1 MNATLRPILSLL
13 IGLFFLVIGHGLQI
27 TLIPLRAQAEG
38 WSQFQIGVLGSA
50 YYVGFLAGCF
60 GSPYLIRNVGHI
72 RAFMALVSLF
82 TATMVA
88 LPLLVTFPVW
98 LVIRIIIGVALS
110 GLYMTI
116 ESWLNDR
123 ASNTTRGL
131 TMGLYIMVNYAA
143 LAIGQSSITLYSPME
158 FSLFAIAA
166 LTISL
171 SAIPLALTS
180 QSQPA
185 PVALVRF
192 RPMELYRASPVG
204 VVGALMVGVANGAFW
219 SLGAVA
225 AVSAGMSTRGAAAF
239 MAIATAAGALSQ
251 WPVGR
256 LSDRIDRR
264 IVLIGLLISATFF
277 GLCLAFL
284 PPFGILWFILG
295 TGFGLSIAP
304 TYSICAAHTYDHAAP
319 GSFVE
324 TAAGLFLASAT
335 GSIIGPLVA
344 ALTMEGLGAP
354 RLFLFTAIVQVLLA
368 LYAYTR
374 LHARPSLT
382 TDAKADFDLAATA
395 PVGGP
400 ILPEPD
406 VQTPPAAKPG
416 PGNAAV

>member
-1 MNATLRPILSLL
+1 MSTLRPILSLL
-13 IGLFFLVIGHGLQI
+13 VGLFFLIIGHGLQI

-38 WSQFQIGVLGSA
+38 WTAFQIGVIGSA
-50 YYVGFLAGCF
+50 YYVGFLGGCF

-82 TATMVA
+82 AATMVA

-98 LVIRIIIGVALS
+98 LAIRIVIGFALS
-110 GLYMTI
+110 GLYMII
-116 ESWLNDR
+116 ESWLNDQ

-143 LAIGQSSITLYSPME
+143 LAVGQSAVTLYSPLE
-158 FSLFAIAA
+158 FSLFAIATLA
-166 LTISL
+166 ISL
-171 SAIPLALTS
+171 SAIPLAITR
-180 QSQPA
+180 QRQPA

-204 VVGALMVGVANGAFW
+204 LVGALMVGIANGAFW

-225 AVSAGMSTRGAAAF
+225 AVSAGMTTPNAAAF

-251 WPVGR
+251 WPIGR
-256 LSDRIDRR
+256 LSDRVDRR
-264 IVLIGLLISATFF
+264 AVLIGLLTVAAVFGILLAFVPPVGKLWFVLGIFF
-277 GLCLAFL
+277 GLA
-284 PPFGILWFILG
+284 
-295 TGFGLSIAP
+295 IAP

-335 GSIIGPLVA
+335 GSIVGPLGA
-344 ALTMEGLGAP
+344 SITMERLGAP
-354 RLFLFTAIVQVLLA
+354 RLFLFTAIVQTLLA
-368 LYAYTR
+368 LYALSR
-374 LHARPSLT
+374 LRARPSPT
-382 TDAKADFDLAATA
+382 AGDKAGFDLAATA

-400 ILPEPD
+400 LPPEPPAPEVRD
-406 VQTPPAAKPG
+406 TPPGAA
-416 PGNAAV
+416 A

>member
-1 MNATLRPILSLL
+1 MHATLRPILSLL
-13 IGLFFLVIGHGLQI
+13 VGLFFLIIGHGLQI

-38 WSQFQIGVLGSA
+38 WSSIQIGVLGSA
-50 YYVGFLAGCF
+50 YYVGFLGGCF
-60 GSPYLIRNVGHI
+60 GSPYLIRKVGHI
-72 RAFMALVSLF
+72 RTFMALVSLF
-82 TATMVA
+82 AATMAA

-98 LVIRIIIGVALS
+98 LAIRIVIGIALS

-131 TMGLYIMVNYAA
+131 TMGFYIMVNYAA
-143 LAIGQSSITLYSPME
+143 LAVGQSAITLYSPME

-180 QSQPA
+180 QTQPA

-192 RPMELYRASPVG
+192 RPMALYRASPVG
-204 VVGALMVGVANGAFW
+204 LVGAMMVGVANGAFW

-225 AVSAGMSTRGAAAF
+225 AVSAGMTTRSAAVF
-239 MAIATAAGALSQ
+239 MALATAAGALSQ

-264 IVLIGLLISATFF
+264 VVLIGLLVAASVF
-277 GLCLAFL
+277 GVLLAFV
-284 PPFGILWFILG
+284 PPVGKLWFILG
-295 TGFGLSIAP
+295 IFFGMAIAP
-304 TYSICAAHTYDHAAP
+304 SYSICAAHTYDQAAP
-319 GSFVE
+319 GSFFE

-335 GSIIGPLVA
+335 GSIIGPFVA
-344 ALTMEGLGAP
+344 SLIMEGLGAP
-354 RLFLFTAIVQVLLA
+354 RLFLFTAVVQALMA
-368 LYAYTR
+368 LYAYSR
-374 LHARPSLT
+374 LKARP
-382 TDAKADFDLAATA
+382 APAGEIKAEFDLAASA

-400 ILPEPD
+400 IMPEPL
-406 VQTPPAAKPG
+406 VEPPPPTKPG
-416 PGNAAV
+416 TGDATA

>member
-1 MNATLRPILSLL
+1 
-13 IGLFFLVIGHGLQI
+13 
-27 TLIPLRAQAEG
+27 
-38 WSQFQIGVLGSA
+38 
-50 YYVGFLAGCF
+50 
-60 GSPYLIRNVGHI
+60 
-72 RAFMALVSLF
+72 VSLF
-82 TATMVA
+82 AATMVA

-98 LVIRIIIGVALS
+98 LAIRIVIGVALS

-143 LAIGQSSITLYSPME
+143 LAVGQSAITLYSPME

-180 QSQPA
+180 QAQPA

-192 RPMELYRASPVG
+192 RPMALYRASPVG
-204 VVGALMVGVANGAFW
+204 LVGALMVGIANGAFW

-225 AVSAGMSTRGAAAF
+225 AVSAGMSTREAAAF
-239 MAIATAAGALSQ
+239 MALATAAGALSQ

-256 LSDRIDRR
+256 LSDRMDRR
-264 IVLIGLLISATFF
+264 VVLIGLLAAASVFGVLLAFVPPVGKLWFVLGIFF
-277 GLCLAFL
+277 GLA
-284 PPFGILWFILG
+284 
-295 TGFGLSIAP
+295 IAP

-324 TAAGLFLASAT
+324 TAASLFLASAT
-335 GSIIGPLVA
+335 GSIIGPVVA
-344 ALTMEGLGAP
+344 SLTMESMGAP
-354 RLFLFTAIVQVLLA
+354 RLFLFTSIVQASLA
-368 LYAYTR
+368 IYALTR
-374 LHARPSLT
+374 LRARPAPS
-382 TDAKADFDLAATA
+382 AASKAEFDLAATA

-400 ILPEPD
+400 IIPEPPLGTAPGD
-406 VQTPPAAKPG
+406 RDAA
-416 PGNAAV
+416 A